1 MIDKVAWI
9 LLRDGAVLSSRNRG
23 RDVFYLPGGKREPG
37 ESDLETL
44 VREVREEL
52 TVEIVSGSAAH
63 LGTFKA
69 AAHGQPPGTLVTM
82 SCYTAG
88 YAGDLRPDN
97 EIEEIGWLRYADR
110 DRVSAVDRLV
120 FDHLHE
126 QGQLR

>member
-9 LLRDGAVLSSRNRG
+9 LVDGGAVLSSRNRG

-44 VREVREEL
+44 IREVREEL
-52 TVEIVSGSAAH
+52 SVEIVAGSAAH
-63 LGTFKA
+63 LGTFEA

-97 EIEEIGWLRYADR
+97 EIEEIGWLTYADR

-120 FDHLHE
+120 FDHLRE